1 MMQAEGAQVPSTPSL
16 PMLTQHSWQRSF
28 ELGWRNLWRD
38 FRSGELN
45 LLIIS
50 VVLAVAALTAVG
62 FFSDRLQ
69 AGLWR
74 DARQLLGGDAVVVS
88 DKPTPANFQ
97 QKAQALGL
105 KTNDTLSFPS
115 MARADDAKGGETK
128 LVALKAV
135 SEGYPLRGQMSLL
148 NLEGSDAIKPDL
160 SKSYP
165 AKPTREVP
173 QLGQAWV
180 DPALLE
186 VLNLQMGDALW
197 LGDKAF
203 QIAAL
208 IDREPD
214 RGAGFMNFAPRVM
227 IHQSDV
233 MATGL
238 IQPASRLSYRMA
250 VAGEA
255 SQANVQQFLKWAR
268 DEVAKPEVR
277 GIQVESMESG
287 RPEMRQTLDRAEKFL
302 NLVALLAA
310 LLCAVAVALAART
323 FASKHLDGCAL
334 LRVLGQSQKTLS
346 VAYAFEFITAGL
358 AASLLGVIMGYGIHH
373 AFIWLLAGLVDVQLP
388 PSSGAPALLGLGM
401 GLTLLLAFGLPPVL
415 QLAKVPAM
423 RVIRR
428 DMGGLQP
435 ASLGVLLTGL
445 VGFAGA
451 LMWASRDVKLGLM
464 TVGGFA
470 IATLMFAGA
479 TWLVLKLL
487 RKWVPS
493 DTTPRWLLL
502 ATRQV
507 MARPVYAVVQVS
519 ALSVGLLALVLLV
532 LLRTDLISSWRKA
545 TPVNAPD
552 RFVINVQPDQTQ
564 AFQDKLSQV
573 GVKDYDWYPMI
584 RGRLV
589 AVNGRE
595 TSPQD
600 YTDERA
606 KRLVDREFNLS
617 ARATQPEHNSVVKGQ
632 WQEGEKDAV
641 SVEVG
646 IAQTL
651 GLKMGDRLRFDV
663 GGVISE
669 GRVTSLRKVDW
680 GSMRANFFVI
690 YPVDNLPEVPLSYMA
705 AFKTPD
711 VPAFERNLLQQ
722 FPNVTSV
729 DLRASL
735 MQVQKVLD
743 QVIRAVEFLFA
754 FTLMAGLLVLTAAVT
769 STREERK
776 REFAIMRALGATGRL
791 LSQVQTAELMGVG
804 LMAGFLASMVAELVG
819 WGLARFVFEFEWT
832 ASLWVPVAGALTG
845 AVLAWVA
852 GWWGLAEVLRQP
864 VSQTLRQA
872 SE

>member
-1 MMQAEGAQVPSTPSL
+1 MMQAEGTQVPSSPSV

-28 ELGWRNLWRD
+28 QLGWRNLWRD

-105 KTNDTLSFPS
+105 KTNATLSFPS

-148 NLEGSDAIKPDL
+148 NLQGSDAIKPDL

-173 QLGQAWV
+173 QPGQAWV

-197 LGDKAF
+197 LGDKSF

-346 VAYAFEFITAGL
+346 VAYAFEFITAGWV
-358 AASLLGVIMGYGIHH
+358 ASLLGVIMGYGIHH

-388 PSSGAPALLGLGM
+388 PSSGEPALLGMGM

-428 DMGGLQP
+428 DMGGLQA
-435 ASLGVLLTGL
+435 ASVGVLLTGL
-445 VGFAGA
+445 LGFAGA

-470 IATLMFAGA
+470 VATLLFAGA
-479 TWLVLKLL
+479 TWLALKVL

-595 TSPQD
+595 VSPQD

-617 ARATQPEHNSVVKGQ
+617 ARATQPEHNAVVMGQ
-632 WQEGEKDAV
+632 WQEDEKDAV

-646 IAQTL
+646 IAKTL

-669 GRVTSLRKVDW
+669 GRISSLRKVDW

-690 YPVDNLPEVPLSYMA
+690 YPVDNLPDVPLSYMA

-735 MQVQKVLD
+735 TQVQKVLD

-804 LMAGFLASMVAELVG
+804 LMAGFLASLVAELVG

-845 AVLAWVA
+845 ALLAWIA

>member
-1 MMQAEGAQVPSTPSL
+1 
-16 PMLTQHSWQRSF
+16 MLTQHSWQRSF

-148 NLEGSDAIKPDL
+148 NLEGRDAIKPDL
-160 SKSYP
+160 SKIYP

-173 QLGQAWV
+173 QPGQAWV

-186 VLNLQMGDALW
+186 VLNLQLGDALW

-470 IATLMFAGA
+470 IATSMFAGA

-617 ARATQPEHNSVVKGQ
+617 AHATQPEHNAVVKGQ